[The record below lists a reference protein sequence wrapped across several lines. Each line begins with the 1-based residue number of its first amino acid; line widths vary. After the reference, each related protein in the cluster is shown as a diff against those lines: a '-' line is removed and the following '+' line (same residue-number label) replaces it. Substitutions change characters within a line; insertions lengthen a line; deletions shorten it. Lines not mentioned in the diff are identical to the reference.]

1 MYQKTAKLEIR
12 LTEEE
17 KKKIKIYAATRGIS
31 MSDAI
36 RELCEQIFK
45 GGKEE

>member
-1 MYQKTAKLEIR
+1 MYSKSAKIEIR

-17 KKKIKIYAATRGIS
+17 KKKIKVYAASRGIS

-36 RELCEQIFK
+36 RELCE
-45 GGKEE
+45 

>member
-1 MYQKTAKLEIR
+1 MYQKNAKIEIR

-17 KKKIKIYAATRGIS
+17 KKKIKIYAATKGLS

-36 RELCEQIFK
+36 RQLCEEIFK
-45 GGKEE
+45 GGY

>member
-17 KKKIKIYAATRGIS
+17 KKKIKIYAATKGIS

-36 RELCEQIFK
+36 RELCE
-45 GGKEE
+45 